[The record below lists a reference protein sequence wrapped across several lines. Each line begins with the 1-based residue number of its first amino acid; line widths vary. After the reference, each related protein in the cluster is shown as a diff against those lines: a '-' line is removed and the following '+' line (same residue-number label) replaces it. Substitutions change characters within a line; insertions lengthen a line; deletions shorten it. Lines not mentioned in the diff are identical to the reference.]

1 MAAIPNIVE
10 SVQPPVP
17 RPRTEA
23 PPVLI
28 VRDLCVQ
35 YGSGDLALENVS
47 LDVRAGERLAVIGPN
62 GAGKSTL
69 IKAIMGLLNPSSG
82 TIEKAADVGV
92 IGYVPQHEAVNWD
105 FPVTV
110 RDVVMMGG
118 VRRVGWLR
126 FPGKRDWDNVDQA
139 LRRVD
144 LADLA
149 ERQVGEL
156 SGGQR
161 RRVFIA
167 RALAQ
172 QAKILILDEPFS
184 GVDASAQADLMDVLD
199 RLNREGLTIVL
210 STHDLDLAFHRFDRV
225 LALRRTV
232 IGCGYPDEVYRA
244 DVLSRLYDRRIVAW
258 HQGEAVSVFVD
269 EHGCADCG

>member
-1 MAAIPNIVE
+1 MAAI
-10 SVQPPVP
+10 STTADPVHAHVP
-17 RPRTEA
+17 HKPAEARTI
-23 PPVLI
+23 LS
-28 VRDLCVQ
+28 VRDLCVR

-47 LDVRAGERLAVIGPN
+47 IDIREGERLAVIGPN

-69 IKAIMGLLNPSSG
+69 IKAIMGLLNPVSG
-82 TIEKAADVGV
+82 TIEQAADLGV

-126 FPGKRDWDNVDQA
+126 FPGKRDWDAVDQA

-144 LADLA
+144 LAALA
-149 ERQVGEL
+149 HRQVGEL

-184 GVDASAQADLMDVLD
+184 GVDASAQADLMDMLD

-232 IGCGYPDEVYRA
+232 IGCGAPDDVYRA
-244 DVLSRLYDRRIVAW
+244 DVLSRLYERRIMAW
-258 HQGEAVSVFVD
+258 HEGEAVSVFVD
-269 EHGCADCG
+269 EHGCGDC